1 MQKYLPFLI
10 LGKKEKVKR
19 ILKRFTT
26 FTQIVLLVT
35 ANDLNWSDQEFQPV
49 FDTRNTCA
57 VILFKHVE
65 AVVKVTKSTAQFKF
79 LLNLIDVKRWEVTN
93 VQKYFYLQNL
103 NSINIQKFKFV
114 QEFKPHVLNSLIIA
128 SCFN

>member
-10 LGKKEKVKR
+10 LGKKEKVKG

-57 VILFKHVE
+57 VALFKHVE

-93 VQKYFYLQNL
+93 VQKIFLSPKLKQ
-103 NSINIQKFKFV
+103 
-114 QEFKPHVLNSLIIA
+114 H
-128 SCFN
+128 